1 MISSTTRSTMLSR
14 LSPTLTRYG
23 VIGAATVALASGLLV
38 GPAAADPVPTA
49 PGIPPAGLSQTA
61 ILAGVGADADAE
73 LVDQVATSYNAQ
85 LPAPAGYL
93 ASYDAFN
100 PVTGASENIT
110 TKPGCVLPRPNGAN
124 TGVSALKSNQLST
137 ADGVTPCID
146 FARSSRAKKSD
157 GTESSLSFYAF
168 ARDAVD
174 WVSIGKSYAPKT
186 LTLAQLKGIFECSIT
201 DWSQVGGQAGAIHV
215 FTPPSGAATYTFFLQ
230 AIGSSLASVA
240 TGCGS
245 AAQLTQTNDGT
256 SLGGDPQAIAPY
268 AVTKWAAQR
277 NNAPGIKDL
286 RGGAVLG
293 GIGAPGADVVPT
305 TTATVGGV
313 TYTVLNPTFTAG
325 PQGRLLYNVVRTA
338 SASVELKSIFQP
350 GGFICSHEDQLIVPF
365 GATPLGTDTS
375 ATNYCGQQ
383 S

>member
-1 MISSTTRSTMLSR
+1 MLSAR
-14 LSPTLTRYG
+14 ITRFGFVSAALIALTG
-23 VIGAATVALASGLLV
+23 SVLV
-38 GPAAADPVPTA
+38 GPASADPVPTA
-49 PGIPPAGLSQTA
+49 PGTPPAGLSQTQ
-61 ILAGVGADADAE
+61 IYAGVGADADAE
-73 LVDQVATSYNAQ
+73 LVDQIAVAYNAQ
-85 LPAPAGYL
+85 ATAGTPTV

-100 PVTGASENIT
+100 PITGASESIT

-124 TGVSALKSNQLST
+124 TGLSALASNAKST
-137 ADGVTPCID
+137 VDGVTPCVD
-146 FARSSRAKKSD
+146 FARSSRAKSTAAAD
-157 GTESSLSFYAF
+157 QPLTFYAF
-168 ARDAVD
+168 ARDAVT
-174 WVSIGKSYAPKT
+174 WATIGNSYAPSS

-230 AIGSSLASVA
+230 AIGSSLTSVA

-245 AAQLTQTNDGT
+245 AAKPTQTNDGT

-277 NNAPGIKDL
+277 NGAPGIKDL

-293 GIGAPGADVVPT
+293 EIGVPGANVTPT
-305 TTATVGGV
+305 TTTTVSGT
-313 TYTVLNPTFTAG
+313 TYTVLNPAFAQG

-338 SASVELKSIFQP
+338 TAPAALTALFAP
-350 GGFICSHEDQLIVPF
+350 GGYICSHQDQLIVPF
-365 GATPLGTDTS
+365 GATPLGTNTS
-375 ATNYCGQQ
+375 ATNYCGQP

>member
-1 MISSTTRSTMLSR
+1 MLSR
-14 LSPTLTRYG
+14 PFSSRARRYG
-23 VIGAATVALASGLLV
+23 VIGAAVIALGGSVLI
-38 GPAAADPVPTA
+38 GPASADPVPA
-49 PGIPPAGLSQTA
+49 SPGTPPAGLSQTQ

-73 LVDQVATSYNAQ
+73 LVDQVAVSYNAQ
-85 LPAPAGYL
+85 TPAPASFL

-124 TGVSALKSNQLST
+124 TGVSALLSNAKSTVDS
-137 ADGVTPCID
+137 VTPCID
-146 FARSSRAKKSD
+146 YARSSRAKKSD

-168 ARDAVD
+168 ARDAVT
-174 WVSIGKSYAPKT
+174 WVSIGNSYAPAS

-230 AIGSSLASVA
+230 AIGSSLSSVS
-240 TGCGS
+240 TGCGT
-245 AAQLTQTNDGT
+245 AAKPTQTNDGT
-256 SLGGDPQAIAPY
+256 SLAGDPQAIAPY

-277 NNAPGIKDL
+277 NGAPGIKDL

-293 GIGAPGADVVPT
+293 EIGAAGANVAPT
-305 TTATVGGV
+305 TTTTVAGT
-313 TYTVLNPTFTAG
+313 TYTVLNPAFAQG

-338 SASVELKSIFQP
+338 TASAELKAIFQP
-350 GGFICSHEDQLIVPF
+350 GGFICTNENALIVPF
-365 GATPLGTDTS
+365 GATPLGTDTT

>member
-1 MISSTTRSTMLSR
+1 MLTRMFSSR
-14 LSPTLTRYG
+14 LARYG
-23 VIGAATVALASGLLV
+23 AIGTAVLAIGGSVLV
-38 GPAAADPVPTA
+38 GPASADPVPA
-49 PGIPPAGLSQTA
+49 LPGTPPAGLTASQ

-73 LVDQVATSYNAQ
+73 LVDAVGVAYDTQ
-85 LPAPAGYL
+85 TPAPTSYL

-124 TGVSALKSNQLST
+124 TGVSALLTNAKSTVDPTSS
-137 ADGVTPCID
+137 CID

-168 ARDAVD
+168 ARDAVT
-174 WVSIGKSYAPKT
+174 WVTIGNSYAPKS

-230 AIGSSLASVA
+230 AIGSSLSSVA
-240 TGCGS
+240 TGCGT
-245 AAQLTQTNDGT
+245 AAQPTQTNDGT
-256 SLGGDPQAIAPY
+256 SLAGDPQAIAPY

-277 NNAPGIKDL
+277 NGAPGIKDL

-293 GIGAPGADVVPT
+293 EIGAVGANVAPT
-305 TTATVGGV
+305 TTTTVAGT
-313 TYTVLNPTFTAG
+313 TYTVLNPAFAQG

-338 SASVELKSIFQP
+338 TASAELKSIFAA
-350 GGFICSHEDQLIVPF
+350 GGFICSREDALIVPF
-365 GATPLGTDTS
+365 GATPLGTDTT

>member
-1 MISSTTRSTMLSR
+1 MLSR
-14 LSPTLTRYG
+14 KPSTPGLARFG
-23 VIGAATVALASGLLV
+23 VIGTAVLAITSSLLV
-38 GPAAADPVPTA
+38 VPAAADPVAGA
-49 PGIPPAGLSQTA
+49 PGTPPPSLSQTQ
-61 ILAGVGADADAE
+61 IIAGVGADADAE
-73 LVDQVATSYNAQ
+73 LVDQVATVYNAQ
-85 LPAPAGYL
+85 VPAPASYL

-100 PVTGASENIT
+100 PVTGASETIT
-110 TKPGCVLPRPNGAN
+110 TKPGCPLPRPNGAN
-124 TGVSALKSNQLST
+124 TGVSALKTNQLST

-168 ARDAVD
+168 ARDAVT
-174 WVSIGKSYAPKT
+174 WVSIGNSYAPKS

-201 DWSQVGGQAGAIHV
+201 DWSQVGGQAGGIHV

-230 AIGSSLASVA
+230 AIGSSLSSVA

-245 AAQLTQTNDGT
+245 AAKPTQTNDGT
-256 SLGGDPQAIAPY
+256 SLAGDPQAIAPY

-277 NNAPGIKDL
+277 NGAPGINDL

-293 GIGAPGADVVPT
+293 EIGAPGADVAPT
-305 TTATVGGV
+305 TTTTVAGT
-313 TYTVLNPTFTAG
+313 TYTVLNPTFAQG

-338 SASVELKSIFQP
+338 SASTELKNIFNP
-350 GGFICSHEDQLIVPF
+350 GGFICTHQDALIVPF

-375 ATNYCGQQ
+375 QTNYCGQQ